1 MNHDLPG
8 RATDEQ
14 SGRHADATLGEPADE
29 RRETIADH
37 DPDHPPPLVLPANQ
51 GIILEIVDIG
61 QRHVTADRAE
71 HHPADVRVEEAKLDV
86 VRICIVVGVLVMAAM
101 IRAPLERGVLHRRG
115 TEDEGEQPHRPLGLE
130 RQVREQPVIP
140 QRDAQAGCDEHPE
153 EHDTVKPPVN
163 LPAKVVEKNRQTNE
177 RACHSAAKEDRTY
190 PAQLLQTIF

>member
-37 DPDHPPPLVLPANQ
+37 DPDHSPPLVLPPDQ
-51 GIILEIVDIG
+51 RIILEIVDIG

-86 VRICIVVGVLVMAAM
+86 VRIVIVVGMLVVAAM

-115 TEDEGEQPHRPLGLE
+115 AEDEGEQPHRPLGLE
-130 RQVREQPVIP
+130 RDVREQPVIP
-140 QRDAQAGCDEHPE
+140 QRDAQPGGDEHPDK
-153 EHDTVKPPVN
+153 HGTVNPPVH
-163 LPAKVVEKNRQTNE
+163 LAAKVVDENWKTNE
-177 RACHSAAKEDRTY
+177 RADHGAAQKDCAY
-190 PAQLLQTIF
+190 PTQVLQTII